1 MIKVNCMQ
9 AYLKELYSELEEK
22 YKGSLVSVKHVKN
35 LEPNAKE
42 YLNNLSRQGLIEK
55 VTWGWYWIPDRIKDI
70 WDFLARDKNF
80 KIISAQ
86 TAASFWNYD
95 FIHRNVYLLKVAD
108 RSYGRALKEFAKKRG
123 WNIELEYIKPK
134 EVSYKK
140 FDNLLVEDIEDNIIE
155 CMQRWAFT
163 DAFATLYANRR
174 KLDLASLEKKAYW
187 KRVAKSNVRVKQ
199 ALKYGYSIANKLTGK
214 RLFPVKQPKFK
225 DESIKRE
232 IEEAVEK
239 VIELA

>member
-1 MIKVNCMQ
+1 MQ
-9 AYLKELYSELEEK
+9 AYLKELYSELKEK

-42 YLNNLSRQGLIEK
+42 YLNILAKQGLIEK
-55 VTWGWYWIPDRIKDI
+55 ITWGWYWIPDRIKDI
-70 WDFLARDKNF
+70 WDFLSKDKNF